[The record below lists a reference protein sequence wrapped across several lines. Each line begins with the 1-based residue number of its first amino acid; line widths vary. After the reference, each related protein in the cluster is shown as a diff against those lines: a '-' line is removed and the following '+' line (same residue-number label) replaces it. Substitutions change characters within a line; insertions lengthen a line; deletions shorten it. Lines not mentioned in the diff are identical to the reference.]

1 MEDFMIK
8 AILFDH
14 DGTLVD
20 SEACHCDIWNRVLAP
35 YGVTLSFAEFARDC
49 IGKPVEITTQLL
61 VERYQIPLSVAE
73 LATIKDTAS
82 DQFQIEEGFPALAG
96 AMELLHEMW
105 GKGLKIAIVSGAG
118 RNSVMNT
125 VARFGLA
132 DKLEAIVTAQD
143 VLHNKP
149 APDGYLQA
157 LTKLGVAAQ
166 DAIAIEDSASGIAS
180 AKAAGLQCLAIHHD
194 FIPRQ
199 AISAADQI
207 HQSHSAIRAALLD
220 LL

>member
-1 MEDFMIK
+1 MIK

-20 SEACHCDIWNRVLAP
+20 SEACHCEIWNRVLAP
-35 YGVTLSFAEFARDC
+35 YGVKLSFAEFARDC
-49 IGKPVEITTQLL
+49 IGVPVDKTAELL
-61 VERYQIPLSVAE
+61 RSRYNIALTAAE
-73 LATIKDTAS
+73 LAAIKHAAS
-82 DQFQIEEGFPALAG
+82 DQFQIDTGFPALPN
-96 AMELLHEMW
+96 AMDLLHEMW
-105 GKGLKIAIVSGAG
+105 AKGLKIAIVSGAG
-118 RNSVMNT
+118 RSSVMNT

-132 DKLEAIVTAQD
+132 EKLDAVVTAQD

-157 LTKLGVAAQ
+157 LTKLGVEAK
-166 DAIAIEDSASGIAS
+166 DAVAIEDSASGIAS
-180 AKAAGLQCLAIHHD
+180 AKAAGLHCLAIHHD

-199 AISAADQI
+199 ALSAADQI
-207 HQSHSAIRAALLD
+207 HQDHSAIRASLLD

>member
-1 MEDFMIK
+1 MIK

-20 SEACHCDIWNRVLAP
+20 SEPSHCEIWNRVLAP
-35 YGVTLSFAEFARDC
+35 YGIVLSFDEFARDC
-49 IGKPVEITTQLL
+49 IGVPVNETAKLL
-61 VERYQIPLSVAE
+61 IERYQLPFQATE
-73 LATIKDTAS
+73 LAAIKDAAS
-82 DQFQIEEGFPALAG
+82 DQFQIDEGFPALAG

-105 GKGLKIAIVSGAG
+105 SKGLKIAIVSGAG

-132 DKLEAIVTAQD
+132 EKLDAVVTAQD

-157 LTKLGVAAQ
+157 LTKLGVEAQ
-166 DAIAIEDSASGIAS
+166 DAVAIEDSASGIAS

-199 AISAADQI
+199 ALSAADQI
-207 HQSHSAIRAALLD
+207 HQDHSAIRAALLD